1 MQYAE
6 ITSNNKVFP
15 VKFGMAALSEFLDS
29 EGLSL
34 AEMDAIGQNLTLSRA
49 IKLVH
54 IGLKHGA
61 RVSGKAFENTFDD
74 TCDLLD
80 ADPELMNKVLQV
92 FQDQMPQPEKGNAK
106 SPQKRAK

>member
-1 MQYAE
+1 MYAE
-6 ITSNNKVFP
+6 ITSNNKTYP

-34 AEMDAIGQNLTLSRA
+34 SQMEAIGQNLTLTRA

-61 RVSGKAFENTFDD
+61 RVAGKEFENNFED

-92 FQDQMPQPEKGNAK
+92 FQNQMPQAEKGNGK
-106 SPQKRAK
+106 SPLKRAK

>member
-6 ITSNNKVFP
+6 ITSNNNVYP
-15 VKFGMAALSEFLDS
+15 VKFGMAALSEFLDL

-34 AEMDAIGQNLTLSRA
+34 SQMEEIGQNLTLTRA
-49 IKLVH
+49 IRLVH
-54 IGLKHGA
+54 IGMKHGA
-61 RVSGKAFENTFDD
+61 RVAKQEFSQSYED

-80 ADPELMNKVLQV
+80 TDQELMGKVMEV
-92 FQDQMPQPEKGNAK
+92 FQNQMPQPEKGNAK

>member
-1 MQYAE
+1 MHAE
-6 ITSNNKVFP
+6 ITSNNKTYP

-34 AEMDAIGQNLTLSRA
+34 SQMEAIGQNLTLTRA

-61 RVSGKAFENTFDD
+61 RVAGKDFENSFED

-92 FQDQMPQPEKGNAK
+92 FQNQMPQAEKGNGK
-106 SPQKRAK
+106 SPLKRAK

>member
-1 MQYAE
+1 MHAE
-6 ITSNNKVFP
+6 ITSNNKVHP

-34 AEMDAIGQNLTLSRA
+34 AEMDQIGQNLTLTRA
-49 IKLVH
+49 LKLVH

-61 RVSGKAFENTFDD
+61 RVAGVPFAQSFED

-80 ADPELMNKVLQV
+80 SDPDLMAKVMQV